1 MQERLID
8 ELTRL
13 LSREMPDF
21 GGALQEDIDQHLRA
35 AVSAALNRIDVV
47 TREEFDVQRA
57 VLEITREKLEQLEQQ
72 VAQLEKSSSKT

>member
-1 MQERLID
+1 MQDRLLD

-21 GGALQEDIDQHLRA
+21 GGALQEDMDQHIRA
-35 AVSAALNRIDVV
+35 AVGAALNRLDVV

-57 VLEITREKLEQLEQQ
+57 VLERTREKLTRLEQQ
-72 VAQLEKSSSKT
+72 IALLEKTTPGV

>member
-1 MQERLID
+1 MQDRLID

-21 GGALQEDIDQHLRA
+21 GGALQEDVNQHMRA

-57 VLEITREKLEQLEQQ
+57 VLERTREKLTHLEQQ
-72 VAQLEKSSSKT
+72 IAELEKSTPEA